1 MIRPDLKGLPEIQV
15 PDGYGVRT
23 YVPGDEAH
31 WARIINDSFG
41 GNRSAEYAVESLT
54 SQKQFVAEGLFF
66 ATFQGTPVG
75 TACAWCTPPDE
86 VAVCEIH
93 MVGVVRDH
101 QGHGLGMLV
110 SLFVLH
116 FLAKRGVCGAQLN
129 TDDDRL
135 PAIKTYLNLGFKPAY
150 RDASHPERWEAVYD
164 SLGIDR

>member
-1 MIRPDLKGLPEIQV
+1 MVRPDLKGLPEIQI

-41 GNRSAEYAVESLT
+41 GNMSVADAVQSLM

-66 ATFQGTPVG
+66 AAFQGTPVG

-86 VAVCEIH
+86 VEVCDIH

-101 QGHGLGMLV
+101 QGHGLGKLV
-110 SLFVLH
+110 SLYVLH
-116 FLAKRGVCGAQLN
+116 FLAKRGVRGAQLN

-135 PAIKTYLNLGFKPAY
+135 PAIKTYLNLGFKPSY
-150 RDASHPERWEAVYD
+150 RDASQPKRWQAVYD
-164 SLGIDR
+164 SLGIIR